1 MPSQSRVA
9 VHSYLVIVALFI
21 FANAPFGRGQENSRQ
36 DSAPFLF
43 GGVSSMNQLSKNFE
57 KLTKVLGS
65 NYPVQQALAA
75 VPESIDRTR
84 PIGIFGFWGLGENPI
99 GAKSF
104 EPILL
109 VPTMDPQS
117 LLTQLHNMQ
126 LIGRPEFMD
135 GVWQFQASIFSCS
148 AIERNGWLVVVGSQA
163 VDFTKIPQ
171 NLNRFLLPVQDQ
183 YDLFGSFQ
191 PKQVPPSLRA
201 QMLDEVKRPLNST
214 SPFSEEPLD
223 KTESEAMFEKELLE
237 RLEYWG
243 NGTNQCALGLKLP
256 DAKGKLML
264 EFNALFEPDSN
275 VSREFSQMT
284 EVPSLFSKFGIE
296 EESGRSSWKIRLP
309 KFIIDF
315 AMARF
320 KEEERQW
327 KEGFVNSGRDLGFSS
342 ESKQIIFDEASAM
355 LLSTLQSGN
364 LDALLL
370 VGRKQL
376 ETISMIRA
384 VETNRIETIL
394 MEMKKTF
401 QKRPDS
407 GQVEMNVE
415 KHMGVTMHL
424 LVLKMGGIAK
434 NSDTNIGPLPEEIRI
449 AIGISKEVLMFAT
462 GESPVG
468 ELKKSLDNTRNAT
481 FGKKNNDAIFSTE
494 FSVSQL
500 LSGFSSPF
508 ATSDEKSKPKTGDM
522 LNSDLR
528 TVSNGLAGQIA
539 IEIEAID
546 WLVNTMPK
554 IAENKVASTAVKP
567 APRDLKPNSLKAS
580 SPRSAREPSSTSSKN
595 KLDRNAEIQEAME
608 KNKFPEIA
616 KFTELAWGVKG
627 IDFSPD
633 GQLLAGVK
641 IDESVVILSLRN
653 KSKASSKEKLNKVGP
668 LQVCVFSPDGKTLV
682 VGGFRG
688 VIQVFS
694 VGING
699 TLKETTTFS
708 GHSTEIKCLSISD
721 DGKHVLSGDQ
731 AKKVFCWNIT
741 SGDVV
746 AIISGFDGPIKAV
759 HLQPKSRIAYA
770 TDGSK
775 LIQYDLAKKKV
786 VSEMKL
792 TDSWANGQAAAFS
805 ANAEYV
811 AVGDSYDIRI
821 WNLKSGDEQ
830 PRLTQKEIQWSMQ
843 FTPDAKTL
851 ISGGNGK
858 VNVWDVNQSK
868 LQAVQI
874 LRQYSNIQSLAISRD
889 GKQFAVPIASD
900 VQVFQLK

>member
-201 QMLDEVKRPLNST
+201 KMLDEVKRPLNST

-320 KEEERQW
+320 KEEERQSSNRLQRFGW
-327 KEGFVNSGRDLGFSS
+327 PNRNRD
-342 ESKQIIFDEASAM
+342 
-355 LLSTLQSGN
+355 
-364 LDALLL
+364 
-370 VGRKQL
+370 
-376 ETISMIRA
+376 
-384 VETNRIETIL
+384 
-394 MEMKKTF
+394 
-401 QKRPDS
+401 
-407 GQVEMNVE
+407 
-415 KHMGVTMHL
+415 
-424 LVLKMGGIAK
+424 
-434 NSDTNIGPLPEEIRI
+434 
-449 AIGISKEVLMFAT
+449 
-462 GESPVG
+462 
-468 ELKKSLDNTRNAT
+468 
-481 FGKKNNDAIFSTE
+481 
-494 FSVSQL
+494 
-500 LSGFSSPF
+500 
-508 ATSDEKSKPKTGDM
+508 
-522 LNSDLR
+522 
-528 TVSNGLAGQIA
+528 
-539 IEIEAID
+539 
-546 WLVNTMPK
+546 
-554 IAENKVASTAVKP
+554 
-567 APRDLKPNSLKAS
+567 
-580 SPRSAREPSSTSSKN
+580 
-595 KLDRNAEIQEAME
+595 
-608 KNKFPEIA
+608 
-616 KFTELAWGVKG
+616 
-627 IDFSPD
+627 
-633 GQLLAGVK
+633 
-641 IDESVVILSLRN
+641 
-653 KSKASSKEKLNKVGP
+653 
-668 LQVCVFSPDGKTLV
+668 
-682 VGGFRG
+682 
-688 VIQVFS
+688 
-694 VGING
+694 
-699 TLKETTTFS
+699 
-708 GHSTEIKCLSISD
+708 
-721 DGKHVLSGDQ
+721 
-731 AKKVFCWNIT
+731 
-741 SGDVV
+741 
-746 AIISGFDGPIKAV
+746 
-759 HLQPKSRIAYA
+759 
-770 TDGSK
+770 
-775 LIQYDLAKKKV
+775 
-786 VSEMKL
+786 
-792 TDSWANGQAAAFS
+792 
-805 ANAEYV
+805 
-811 AVGDSYDIRI
+811 
-821 WNLKSGDEQ
+821 
-830 PRLTQKEIQWSMQ
+830 
-843 FTPDAKTL
+843 
-851 ISGGNGK
+851 
-858 VNVWDVNQSK
+858 
-868 LQAVQI
+868 
-874 LRQYSNIQSLAISRD
+874 
-889 GKQFAVPIASD
+889 
-900 VQVFQLK
+900 